1 MEYWHDLITEKSWNV
16 LQQIKKDFD
25 FILIGGWAIYFY
37 TKGLKSKDIDVII
50 DFDNLNEIRK
60 KYDIKKN
67 DHLKKYEIKV
77 DDIDI
82 DIYVKNFSELP
93 VPVEEIEIN
102 INLIEN
108 YRVVKPEILLIL
120 KQAAEFDR
128 GHSEKGLKDRIDI
141 MNLLINGN
149 INFDFYNEL
158 IERYRLNNFRSKL
171 IDLTKNFNELNYLNL
186 NVKEYKNIKLKLLK
200 KLK

>member
-25 FILIGGWAIYFY
+25 FVLIGGWAIYFY

-149 INFDFYNEL
+149 IDFDFYNEL